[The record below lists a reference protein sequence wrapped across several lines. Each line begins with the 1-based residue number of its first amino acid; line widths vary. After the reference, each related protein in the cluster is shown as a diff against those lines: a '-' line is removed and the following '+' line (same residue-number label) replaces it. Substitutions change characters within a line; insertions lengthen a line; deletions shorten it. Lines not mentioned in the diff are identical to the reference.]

1 MERIRNYELGVMTA
15 THAFK
20 LMNELGKCGEPFLFI
35 LDFDVSKPLVLS
47 LSELQNSSEI
57 RFDINGQHNF
67 TPLRISLSKSVFFD
81 KKPISYADY
90 KAKFDFILENLQYGN
105 SFLINLTQPTAIE
118 TNLSLLEIFQNSSAK
133 YKLLVDTDTDKF
145 VVFSPEIFVKIDE
158 NGVIS
163 SNPMKGTID
172 AAIENAEIRLMLDA
186 KEQAEHA
193 TIVDL
198 IRNDLSQVAT
208 KVRVER
214 YRYIDRVQTFDKTL
228 LQASSKI
235 VGQLPSDF
243 KEHLGDIFQ
252 KLLPAGSI
260 CGAPKPKTVE
270 IIKNTEGYERGYYTG
285 IVGIFDGKTVDSG
298 VMIRFIEQNNENE
311 LIFKSGGGI
320 TAMSDAESE
329 YLEMINKVYVPI
341 ITRNNSHPERN
352 TAKCVGA

>member
-1 MERIRNYELGVMTA
+1 MTA

-57 RFDINGQHNF
+57 IFDINGQRNF
-67 TPLRISLSKSVFFD
+67 TPLPETVGISFLNSTKPLNEFFFH
-81 KKPISYADY
+81 KKPVLYTDY
-90 KAKFDFILENLQYGN
+90 KAKFNFIVKNIQYGN
-105 SFLINLTQPTAIE
+105 SFLVNLTQPTAIE
-118 TNLSLLEIFQNSSAK
+118 TNLTLSDIFYISTAK
-133 YKLLVDTDTDKF
+133 YKLWVNTETDKF

-158 NGVIS
+158 NGIIS

-270 IIKNTEGYERGYYTG
+270 IIKNTEGYKRGYYTG

-352 TAKCVGA
+352 TAKCVGT